1 MENKKEKKKNT
12 EKQMDIDQVNSFSD
26 CEIIGRE

>member
-1 MENKKEKKKNT
+1 MENKKEKKNT